1 MADVYSR
8 VVTEPAP
15 KQRHIALILAK
26 DLAANL
32 ATAMLLVD
40 ADGDLV
46 FFNEP
51 AERILGRPYA
61 EAQMSRAELA
71 RTFKPVDASGA
82 PIPLADLPL
91 SAAFREGVPSHG
103 HIRIEAVDG
112 STHDLDV
119 VAVPLYAQMDQ
130 LVGGLAVFWESAEG
144 A

>member
-1 MADVYSR
+1 M
-8 VVTEPAP
+8 TEPAAP

-32 ATAMLLVD
+32 ASAMLLVD
-40 ADGDLV
+40 PDGDLV

-61 EAQMSRAELA
+61 EAQMSSAELA
-71 RTFKPVDASGA
+71 KTFKPVDESGA

-91 SAAFREGVPSHG
+91 ASAFREGIPSHG
-103 HIRIEAVDG
+103 HLRIESMDG
-112 STHDLDV
+112 RTHDLEV
-119 VAVPLYAQMDQ
+119 VAVPLFAQEDQ
-130 LVGGLAVFWESAEG
+130 LVGGLAVFWEPAGE